1 MKKIFFLFF
10 TIVIF
15 SDTYSQSKEET
26 TEWLNQNLDYYDK
39 YSLFTPDMSQLIFD
53 ESYMTSIYNG
63 MMQIW
68 YIDSKN
74 NSNRYFIIDLK
85 DLKYVK
91 VESGEF
97 INYFFLGSKRKE
109 FVGEKIIFEGDYIF
123 TTTDSKIAHQVYTK
137 SIRPSSNAFSVF
149 VKSNNIIVYQE
160 KLSDRIVKAFN
171 HLVSLY
177 GGKLVSKD
185 LF

>member
-1 MKKIFFLFF
+1 MKQFLIILFLFLS
-10 TIVIF
+10 V
-15 SDTYSQSKEET
+15 SVSSQSKQET
-26 TEWLNQNLDYYDK
+26 TEWLNQNLNYYDK
-39 YSLFTPDMSQLIFD
+39 YSLFTPDMSQLIFN
-53 ESYMTSIYNG
+53 ESYMTTIYNG

-68 YIDSKN
+68 YFDLKN
-74 NSNRYFIIDLK
+74 NTNRYFIIDLK

-91 VESGEF
+91 VEAGEF
-97 INYFFLGSKRKE
+97 VNYFFLGSKRKE
-109 FVGEKIIFEGDYIF
+109 FVGEKLVFEGDYIF

-149 VKSNNIIVYQE
+149 LKSNNILVYQE
-160 KLSDRIVKAFN
+160 KLSDRIVKAFS

-177 GGKLVSKD
+177 GGNLVSKD